1 LTRVE
6 ERLHP
11 EQRARVEIDRML
23 TAAGWIVQDYR
34 DIELTAGRGIAV
46 REVPTKTGPVD
57 YLLFGDGKALGTIE
71 AKKEGET
78 LRGVEW
84 QTERYTQ
91 GFSELVKER
100 PIAHW
105 EPLPLPFHYQST
117 GAETLFTNLRDP
129 IARPRDVFHFHRS
142 ETLIG
147 WVQEEFSL
155 LGRLRRMPV
164 LNPEG
169 LRDVQIRAIDG
180 LEESLRNAKPK
191 ALVNMTMGSGKTY
204 VAVAESYRLLRYGGA
219 ERILFLVD
227 RINLGRQAYTEFA
240 NYATPDDRRKFT
252 ELYNVQVLRSNR
264 IDPAAKVV
272 ITTIQRLY
280 SILRGQSD
288 EEFDPEAEEHSTFEI
303 EPEQADEVLP
313 VAYRPEVPI
322 ETFDIGFVDECHRSI
337 YGRWGQVLDYF
348 DMSLAGLTATAE
360 HTTRVYF
367 DQNVVTEYKHEQAVA
382 DGVNVPYTTYRIKT
396 EVSEAGGQIAS
407 GSWVEVRD
415 LGNRRRH
422 REQLEDEV
430 TYDKAKLDRAVVN
443 PDQIRTVVRTFKE
456 RVCTEIFPGRPEV
469 PKTVFFCK
477 TDNHAEDVLRIV
489 REEFNRGS
497 DFARKITYKSTG
509 DSDQHIQDFR
519 TDPRFRI
526 AVSVDQIATGTD
538 IRPLECL
545 VFMRMVASRTLFEQM
560 KGRGVRTIDPTDLQS
575 VSEGAKS
582 KDRFVIVDC
591 VGLTEEGKAWVDTRP
606 LERKPSVD
614 LARLLQD
621 VAMGIKDEETVS
633 TIGARLARLH
643 NNLDEK
649 RRQEFADVADGQ
661 DMDEVA
667 DVLISATDPERWAE
681 AAAEKAGAADEAA
694 YEPSDE
700 ELRVAKETL
709 LASAIRPLMKAEV
722 RQRIL
727 SLREQAAQLID
738 MTTPDAVIFAGW
750 TDAGQ
755 ARNAVEEFEHFVK
768 EHHDEYLALQAYY
781 QRPYRLRP
789 SYDDLKELAEAIS
802 KPPLDLTAE
811 RLWAAYEAIDSDKVK
826 GTGMRRTLTDLVQLI
841 RFAMQHDDELLPRKE
856 VVMLRF
862 DIWLTEQQSAGRE
875 FTDEQLRWLR
885 WMAEHIATSM
895 TLEPEDFD
903 YEPFAQEGGLLGA
916 HEAFGNALDELLVEL
931 NEELATA

>member
-1 LTRVE
+1 
-6 ERLHP
+6 
-11 EQRARVEIDRML
+11 ML
-23 TAAGWIVQDYR
+23 AEAGWIVQDYR
-34 DIELTAGRGIAV
+34 GIDLTAGRGIAV

-84 QTERYTQ
+84 QTERYTE

-100 PIAHW
+100 PIPHW

-129 IARPRDVFHFHRS
+129 IARPRDAFHFHRP

-147 WVQEEFSL
+147 WAQEEFSL
-155 LGRLRRMPV
+155 LTRLRRMPA
-164 LNPEG
+164 LDLDG
-169 LRDVQIRAIDG
+169 LRDVQITAIEG
-180 LEESLRNAKPK
+180 LEDSLRNAKPK

-204 VAVAESYRLLRYGGA
+204 VAVAEAYRLLRYADA

-227 RINLGRQAYTEFA
+227 RINLGRQAFTEFA
-240 NYATPDDRRKFT
+240 NYVTPDDRRKFT

-288 EEFDPEAEEHSTFEI
+288 EEFDPEAEEQSTFETP
-303 EPEQADEVLP
+303 PEQADEVLP
-313 VAYRPEVPI
+313 VVYRPEIPI
-322 ETFDIGFVDECHRSI
+322 ETFDVGFVDECHRSI

-396 EVSEAGGQIAS
+396 EVSEGGGEIAAGA
-407 GSWVEVRD
+407 WVEVRD
-415 LGNRRRH
+415 LGTRWRQ

-443 PDQIRTVVRTFKE
+443 PDQIRTVVRAFKE
-456 RVCTEIFPGRPEV
+456 RVLTEIFPARPEV

-497 DFARKITYKSTG
+497 DFARKITYKSEG

-519 TDPRFRI
+519 TDPKFRI

-545 VFMRMVASRTLFEQM
+545 VFMRMVGSRTLFEQM

-575 VSEGAKS
+575 VTEGATS
-582 KDRFVIVDC
+582 KDSFVIVDC
-591 VGLTEEGKAWVDTRP
+591 VGLTDEGKAWLDTRP
-606 LERKPSVD
+606 LERKPGVALD
-614 LARLLQD
+614 RLLQD
-621 VAMGIKDEETVS
+621 VAMGIKSEEIVS
-633 TIGARLARLH
+633 TIGSRLARLH

-649 RRQEFADVADGQ
+649 RRQEFAELADGQ
-661 DMDEVA
+661 GMAEVA
-667 DVLISATDPERWAE
+667 ATLIEAADPERWATE
-681 AAAEKAGAADEAA
+681 AAARAGAADDET
-694 YEPSDE
+694 YEPSDDELSAAKE
-700 ELRVAKETL
+700 ELLTAAVQ
-709 LASAIRPLMKAEV
+709 PLMRAEV

-738 MTTPDAVIFAGW
+738 MTTPDRVSFAGW

-755 ARNAVEEFEHFVK
+755 ARDAAEDFERFVK

-789 SYDDLKELAEAIS
+789 SYDDLKELAEAIG
-802 KPPLDLTAE
+802 KPPHDLTAE
-811 RLWAAYEAIDSDKVK
+811 KLWAAYESLDSDKVK
-826 GTGMRRTLTDLVQLI
+826 GTGMRRTLTDLVQLV
-841 RFAMQHDDELLPRKE
+841 RFAMEHDDELLPRKE

-862 DIWLTEQQSAGRE
+862 DIWLTEQLSAGRE
-875 FTDEQLRWLR
+875 FTEEQLRWLR

-895 TLEPEDFD
+895 TLERDDFD
-903 YEPFAQEGGLLGA
+903 LEPFAQEGGLVGA
-916 HEAFGNALDELLVEL
+916 HETFGDALDELLAEL
-931 NEELATA
+931 NEELAAA

>member
-1 LTRVE
+1 VE

-23 TAAGWIVQDYR
+23 AEAGWVVQDYR
-34 DIELTAGRGIAV
+34 DIELAGGRGVAV

-71 AKKEGET
+71 AKKQGDT
-78 LRGVEW
+78 LLGVEW
-84 QTERYTQ
+84 QTERYIE
-91 GFSELVKER
+91 GFDELVKER

-105 EPLPLPFHYQST
+105 EPLPLPFHYLST
-117 GAETLFTNLRDP
+117 GAETLFTNRRDP
-129 IARPRDVFHFHRS
+129 IARPRDVFHFHRPG
-142 ETLIG
+142 TLIR
-147 WVQEEFSL
+147 WVQAEFSL
-155 LGRLRRMPV
+155 LSRIRRMPP
-164 LNPEG
+164 LDADG
-169 LRDVQIRAIDG
+169 LRDAQIDAIEG

-191 ALVNMTMGSGKTY
+191 ALLNMTMGSGKTY

-227 RINLGRQAYTEFA
+227 RINLGRQAFTEFA
-240 NYATPDDRRKFT
+240 NYVTPDDRRKFT
-252 ELYNVQVLRSNR
+252 ELYNVQVLRSNA

-288 EEFDPEAEEHSTFEI
+288 DEFDPEAEEHSTFEI
-303 EPEQADEVLP
+303 DPEDADEVLP
-313 VAYRPEVPI
+313 VPYRPDVPI
-322 ETFDIGFVDECHRSI
+322 ELFDVGFVDECHRSI

-382 DGVNVPYTTYRIKT
+382 DAVNVPYTTYRIKT
-396 EVSEAGGQIAS
+396 EISEGGGEIAA
-407 GSWVEVRD
+407 GSWVEVRQLD
-415 LGNRRRH
+415 TRRRH
-422 REQLEDEV
+422 RQQLEDEV
-430 TYDKAKLDRAVVN
+430 TYDKARLDRAVVN
-443 PDQIRTVVRTFKE
+443 PDQIRTVVRTFKD
-456 RVCTEIFPGRPEV
+456 RVCTEIFPRRPEV

-477 TDNHAEDVLRIV
+477 TDNHAEDVLKIV

-497 DFARKITYKSTG
+497 EFARKITYKSEG
-509 DSDQHIQDFR
+509 DADQHIQDFR

-545 VFMRMVASRTLFEQM
+545 VFMRMVGSRTLFEQM

-575 VSEGAKS
+575 VTEGATS
-582 KDRFVIVDC
+582 KDRFVLVDC
-591 VGLTEEGKAWVDTRP
+591 VGLTDEGKAWVDTRP

-614 LARLLQD
+614 LTRLLQD

-633 TIGARLARLH
+633 TIGVRLARLYKQ
-643 NNLDEK
+643 LDE
-649 RRQEFADVADGQ
+649 RRRREFSEVVDGRG
-661 DMDEVA
+661 MDEVA
-667 DVLISATDPERWAE
+667 NELLGASDPDRWTVVAAVSAGVTD
-681 AAAEKAGAADEAA
+681 DEAF
-694 YEPSDE
+694 EPSEDE
-700 ELRVAKETL
+700 LSAAKEAVL
-709 LASAIRPLMKAEV
+709 ERSVRPLLKAEV
-722 RQRIL
+722 RQRIV
-727 SLREQAAQLID
+727 SLREQFDQLVD

-750 TDAGQ
+750 TDAD
-755 ARNAVEEFEHFVK
+755 AAHDAVEEFETFVN

-781 QRPYRLRP
+781 ERPYRLRP
-789 SYDDLKELAEAIS
+789 SYDDLQALAEAIGE
-802 KPPLDLTAE
+802 PPLGLTTDK
-811 RLWAAYEAIDSDKVK
+811 LWAAYQAVNSDKVK
-826 GTGMRRTLTDLVQLI
+826 GSGMRRTLTDLVQLI

-862 DIWLTEQQSAGRE
+862 DLWLTEQQSAGRE

-895 TLEPEDFD
+895 TLERGDFD
-903 YEPFAQEGGLLGA
+903 FEPFAQEGGLLGA
-916 HEAFGNALDELLVEL
+916 HETFGDALDELLVEL
-931 NEELATA
+931 NMELAAA

>member
-1 LTRVE
+1 VK

-23 TAAGWIVQDYR
+23 ADAGWIVQDYR
-34 DIELTAGRGIAV
+34 DIELTAGPGIAV

-57 YLLFGDGKALGTIE
+57 YLLFGGGKALGTIE
-71 AKKEGET
+71 AKKEGVP

-91 GFSELVKER
+91 GFSELIKER
-100 PIAHW
+100 PVPYW

-129 IARPRDVFHFHRS
+129 IARPRDVFHFHRP

-147 WVQEEFSL
+147 WAQEEFSRL
-155 LGRLRRMPV
+155 ARLRRMPE
-164 LNPEG
+164 LDPEG
-169 LRDVQIRAIDG
+169 LRDVQVRAIEG

-191 ALVNMTMGSGKTY
+191 ALINMTMGSGKTY
-204 VAVAESYRLLRYGGA
+204 VAVAEACRLLRYAGA

-227 RINLGRQAYTEFA
+227 RINLGRQAFTEFA
-240 NYATPDDRRKFT
+240 NYVTPDDRRKFT
-252 ELYNVQVLRSNR
+252 ELYNVQVLRSNQ

-280 SILRGQSD
+280 AILRDQPD
-288 EEFDPEAEEHSTFEI
+288 EEFDPEAEERSTFEI
-303 EPEQADEVLP
+303 EPEKADEVLP
-313 VAYRPEVPI
+313 VVYQPKVPI
-322 ETFDIGFVDECHRSI
+322 ETFDLGFVDECHRSI

-367 DQNVVTEYKHEQAVA
+367 DQNVVTEYKHDQAVA

-396 EVSEAGGQIAS
+396 EVSEGGGEIAA

-415 LGNRRRH
+415 LGTRRRH

-430 TYDKAKLDRAVVN
+430 TYDKVKLDRAVVN
-443 PDQIRTVVRTFKE
+443 PDQVRTVVKAFKE
-456 RVCTEIFPGRPEV
+456 KVLTEIFPGRPEV

-489 REEFNRGS
+489 REEFNRGA
-497 DFARKITYKSTG
+497 DFARKITYRSEG

-519 TDPRFRI
+519 TDPKFRI

-545 VFMRMVASRTLFEQM
+545 VFMRMVGSRTLFEQM
-560 KGRGVRTIDPTDLQS
+560 KGRGVRTIDPTDLQA

-582 KDRFVIVDC
+582 KRSFVIVDC
-591 VGLTEEGKAWVDTRP
+591 VGLTEEGKAWIDTRP
-606 LERKPSVD
+606 LERKPSID
-614 LARLLQD
+614 LTRLLQD
-621 VAMGIKDEETVS
+621 VAMGIRDEETIS

-643 NNLDEK
+643 RELDEK
-649 RRQEFADVADGQ
+649 RRQEFADAADGQ
-661 DMDEVA
+661 RMDALAAE
-667 DVLISATDPERWAE
+667 LIAAADPESWAR
-681 AAAEKAGAADEAA
+681 AAAERAGAADSET
-694 YEPSDE
+694 YEPSEDE
-700 ELRVAKETL
+700 LAAAKETVL
-709 LASAIRPLMKAEV
+709 SYAVKPLMKAEV

-727 SLREQAAQLID
+727 SLREQSAQLID
-738 MTTPDAVIFAGW
+738 MTTPDQVTFAGW

-755 ARNAVEEFEHFVK
+755 ARDAVKEFEEFVN

-781 QRPYRLRP
+781 ERPYRLRP
-789 SYDDLKELAEAIS
+789 SFEDLKELSDAIG

-811 RLWAAYEAIDSDKVK
+811 NLWAAYEALDSDKVK
-826 GTGMRRTLTDLVQLI
+826 GTGMRRTMTDLVQLI
-841 RFAMQHDDELLPRKE
+841 RFAMHHEDELLPRKE

-895 TLEPEDFD
+895 TLEREDFD
-903 YEPFAQEGGLLGA
+903 LEPFAREGGLLGA
-916 HEAFGNALDELLVEL
+916 HQTFGSALEELLAEL
-931 NEELATA
+931 NEELTAA

>member
-1 LTRVE
+1 
-6 ERLHP
+6 
-11 EQRARVEIDRML
+11 ML
-23 TAAGWIVQDYR
+23 AEAGWVVQDYKSI
-34 DIELTAGRGIAV
+34 DLTGGRGVAV

-57 YLLFGDGKALGTIE
+57 YLLLVDEKALGTIE

-91 GFSELVKER
+91 GFTKLIEER
-100 PIAHW
+100 PIPYW
-105 EPLPLPFHYQST
+105 ELPLPFHYQST

-129 IARPRDVFHFHRS
+129 IARPRDVFHFHRP
-142 ETLIG
+142 ETLAQ
-147 WVQEEFSL
+147 WVQQEFSL

-164 LNPEG
+164 LHREG
-169 LRDVQIRAIDG
+169 LRNAQVDAIEG

-191 ALVNMTMGSGKTY
+191 ALINMTMGSGKTY
-204 VAVAESYRLLRYGGA
+204 VAVAEAYRLLRYGNA

-227 RINLGRQAYTEFA
+227 RINLGRQAHTEFA
-240 NYATPDDRRKFT
+240 NYVTPDDRRKFT

-303 EPEQADEVLP
+303 EPEKADEVLP
-313 VAYRPEVPI
+313 VAYRPDVPI
-322 ETFDIGFVDECHRSI
+322 EMFDVAFIDECHRSI

-382 DGVNVPYTTYRIKT
+382 DEVNVPYTTYRITT
-396 EVSEAGGQIAS
+396 EVSEGGGEIAA
-407 GSWVEVRD
+407 GSWVDVRD
-415 LGNRRRH
+415 LGTRRRQ

-430 TYDKAKLDRAVVN
+430 TYDKATLDRAVVS

-456 RVCTEIFPGRPEV
+456 KVCTEIFPDRPEV
-469 PKTVFFCK
+469 PKAVFFCK

-497 DFARKITYKSTG
+497 DFARKITYKARG

-519 TDPRFRI
+519 TSPGFRI

-545 VFMRMVASRTLFEQM
+545 VFMRMVGSRTLFEQM

-575 VSEGAKS
+575 VTEGATS

-591 VGLTEEGKAWVDTRP
+591 VGLTDEAKAWVDTRP
-606 LERKPSVD
+606 LERKPSVA
-614 LARLLQD
+614 LERLLQD
-621 VAMGIKDEETVS
+621 VAMGIKHEQTVS
-633 TIGARLARLH
+633 SIGARLARLH
-643 NNLDEK
+643 NNLDAK
-649 RRQEFADVADGQ
+649 RRREF
-661 DMDEVA
+661 
-667 DVLISATDPERWAE
+667 AE
-681 AAAEKAGAADEAA
+681 AAEGLGLDQVAENLIAAVDPGRWAAAAAERAEAA
-694 YEPSDE
+694 EIEEFEPSEE
-700 ELRVAKETL
+700 ELIEAKDGVLGE
-709 LASAIRPLMKAEV
+709 AVRPLMKAEV

-727 SLREQAAQLID
+727 SLREQSSQLID
-738 MTTPDAVIFAGW
+738 MTTEDQLLSAGW
-750 TDAGQ
+750 VDGEG
-755 ARNAVEEFEHFVK
+755 ARDAVEEFETFVK

-789 SYDDLKELAEAIS
+789 SYDDLKALSAAIQ
-802 KPPLDLTAE
+802 KPPLELTAE
-811 RLWAAYEAIDSDKVK
+811 KLWAAYEAVDPEKVK
-826 GTGMRRTLTDLVQLI
+826 GAGMRRTLTDLVQLI
-841 RFAMQHDDELLPRKE
+841 RFAMDHEGELLPRKE

-862 DIWLTEQQSAGRE
+862 DIWLTEQQSAGRT
-875 FTDEQLRWLR
+875 FTDEQLQWLR

-895 TLEPEDFD
+895 TLEREDFD

-916 HEAFGNALDELLVEL
+916 HEAFGDALDELLAEL
-931 NEELATA
+931 NEELAAA

>member
-1 LTRVE
+1 VE

-23 TAAGWIVQDYR
+23 ADAGWIVQDYR
-34 DIELTAGRGIAV
+34 GIELTAGPGIAV

-71 AKKEGET
+71 AKKEGVP

-91 GFSELVKER
+91 GFTELIEER
-100 PIAHW
+100 PIPYW

-129 IARPRDVFHFHRS
+129 IARPRDVFHFHRP

-147 WVQEEFSL
+147 WAQEEFSRL
-155 LGRLRRMPV
+155 ARLRRMPE
-164 LNPEG
+164 LDPEG
-169 LRDVQIRAIDG
+169 LRDVQVRAIEG

-191 ALVNMTMGSGKTY
+191 ALINMTMGSGKTY
-204 VAVAESYRLLRYGGA
+204 VAVAEAYRLLRYAGV

-227 RINLGRQAYTEFA
+227 RINLGRQAFTEFA
-240 NYATPDDRRKFT
+240 NYVTPDDRRKFT
-252 ELYNVQVLRSNR
+252 ELYNVQVLRSNQ

-280 SILRGQSD
+280 AILRDQPD
-288 EEFDPEAEEHSTFEI
+288 EEFDTEAEERSTFEI
-303 EPEQADEVLP
+303 EPEKADEVLP
-313 VAYRPEVPI
+313 VVYQPKVPI
-322 ETFDIGFVDECHRSI
+322 ETFDLGFVDECHRSI

-367 DQNVVTEYKHEQAVA
+367 DQNVVTEYKHDQAVA
-382 DGVNVPYTTYRIKT
+382 DGINVPYTTYRIKT
-396 EVSEAGGQIAS
+396 EVSEGGGEIAA

-415 LGNRRRH
+415 LDTRRRH

-443 PDQIRTVVRTFKE
+443 PDQVRTVVKTFKE
-456 RVCTEIFPGRPEV
+456 KVLSEIFPGRPEV

-489 REEFNRGS
+489 REEFNRGA
-497 DFARKITYKSTG
+497 DFARKITYRSEG
-509 DSDQHIQDFR
+509 DSDHHIQDFR
-519 TDPRFRI
+519 TDPKFRI

-545 VFMRMVASRTLFEQM
+545 VFMRMVGSRTLFEQM
-560 KGRGVRTIDPTDLQS
+560 KGRGVRTIDPTDLQA

-582 KDRFVIVDC
+582 KRSFVIVDC

-614 LARLLQD
+614 LTRLLQD
-621 VAMGIKDEETVS
+621 VAMGIRDEETIS
-633 TIGARLARLH
+633 TIGVRLARLH
-643 NNLDEK
+643 HELDEK
-649 RRQEFADVADGQ
+649 RRQEFADAADGQ
-661 DMDEVA
+661 RMDALAAQLIAAA
-667 DVLISATDPERWAE
+667 DPQSWAR
-681 AAAEKAGAADEAA
+681 AAAEQVGAADDEA
-694 YEPSDE
+694 YEPSEDE
-700 ELRVAKETL
+700 
-709 LASAIRPLMKAEV
+709 LATAMEAVISNAVKPLMKAEV

-727 SLREQAAQLID
+727 SLREQSAQLID
-738 MTTPDAVIFAGW
+738 MTTPDRVTFAGW

-755 ARNAVEEFEHFVK
+755 ARDAVEEFEVFVR
-768 EHHDEYLALQAYY
+768 ENHDEYLALQAYY
-781 QRPYRLRP
+781 EHPYRLRP
-789 SYDDLKELAEAIS
+789 SFEDLRELADAIG

-811 RLWAAYEAIDSDKVK
+811 KLWAAYEALDSDKVK
-826 GTGMRRTLTDLVQLI
+826 GTGMRRTMTDLVQLI
-841 RFAMQHDDELLPRKE
+841 RFAMHHDDELLPRKE
-856 VVMLRF
+856 IVMLRF

-895 TLEPEDFD
+895 TLEREDFD
-903 YEPFAQEGGLLGA
+903 LEPFAQEGGLLGA
-916 HEAFGNALDELLVEL
+916 HQTFGAALDELLEEL
-931 NEELATA
+931 NEELAAA

>member
-1 LTRVE
+1 MIGE
-6 ERLHP
+6 DRLHP
-11 EQRARVEIDRML
+11 EQKARVEIDRML
-23 TAAGWIVQDYR
+23 VEAGWAVQDYR
-34 DIELTAGRGIAV
+34 AIDLTVGRGVAA

-78 LRGVEW
+78 LRGYEW
-84 QTERYTQ
+84 QTERYVE
-91 GFSELVKER
+91 GFNELVKDR
-100 PIAHW
+100 PIPHW
-105 EPLPLPFHYQST
+105 EPLPLPLHYLST
-117 GAETLFTNLRDP
+117 GTETLFTNLRDP
-129 IARPRDVFHFHRS
+129 IARPREVFHFHRP
-142 ETLIG
+142 ETLSA
-147 WVQEEFSL
+147 WAQEEFSL
-155 LGRLRRMPV
+155 FARERRMPA
-164 LNPEG
+164 LDPDG
-169 LRDVQIRAIDG
+169 LRDVQVRAIEG
-180 LEESLRNAKPK
+180 LEESLRNAKPR
-191 ALVNMTMGSGKTY
+191 ALINMTMGSGKTY
-204 VAVAESYRLLRYGGA
+204 VAVAEAYRLLRYAGA
-219 ERILFLVD
+219 TRILFLVD
-227 RINLGRQAYTEFA
+227 RINLGRQAFTEFA
-240 NYATPDDRRKFT
+240 NYVTPDDRRKFT

-264 IDPAAKVV
+264 IDPAATVV

-303 EPEQADEVLP
+303 EPEKVDEILP
-313 VAYRPEVPI
+313 VAYRPEIPI
-322 ETFDIGFVDECHRSI
+322 ETFDVGFVDECHRSI

-396 EVSEAGGQIAS
+396 EVSEGGGEIAAGA
-407 GSWVEVRD
+407 WVQVRD
-415 LGNRRRH
+415 LGTRRRH

-477 TDNHAEDVLRIV
+477 TDTHAEDVLKIV

-497 DFARKITYKSTG
+497 DFARKITYKSEG

-519 TDPRFRI
+519 TDPKFRI

-545 VFMRMVASRTLFEQM
+545 VFMRMVGSRTLFEQM

-575 VSEGAKS
+575 VTEGALS

-606 LERKPSVD
+606 LERKPSVG

-621 VAMGIKDEETVS
+621 VAMGIKDEATVS

-643 NNLDEK
+643 RDTDAK
-649 RRQEFADVADGQ
+649 RRQEFADAADGRG
-661 DMDEVA
+661 MDEVA
-667 DVLISATDPERWAE
+667 DQLIAATDPEGWA
-681 AAAEKAGAADEAA
+681 AVAAEQAGAADDEA
-694 YEPSDE
+694 YEPTDE
-700 ELRVAKETL
+700 ELTAAKEAAL
-709 LASAIRPLMKAEV
+709 SAAVQPLMRAEV

-738 MTTPDAVIFAGW
+738 MTTPDTVTFAGW
-750 TDAGQ
+750 SDNEH
-755 ARNAVEEFEHFVK
+755 ARDAVEEFERFVK

-789 SYDDLKELAEAIS
+789 SYDDLKALAEAIS
-802 KPPLDLTAE
+802 TPPLDLTTE
-811 RLWAAYEAIDSDKVK
+811 KLWAAYEALDSNRVR
-826 GTGMRRTLTDLVQLI
+826 GTGMRRTMTDLVQLI
-841 RFAMQHDDELLPRKE
+841 RFALEHDDELLPRKE

-862 DIWLTEQQSAGRE
+862 DLWLTEQQSASRE

-885 WMAEHIATSM
+885 WMAEHIASSM
-895 TLEPEDFD
+895 TLEREDFD
-903 YEPFAQEGGLLGA
+903 LEPFAQEGGLLGA
-916 HEAFGNALDELLVEL
+916 HETFGGALDELLAEL
-931 NEELATA
+931 NEELAAA